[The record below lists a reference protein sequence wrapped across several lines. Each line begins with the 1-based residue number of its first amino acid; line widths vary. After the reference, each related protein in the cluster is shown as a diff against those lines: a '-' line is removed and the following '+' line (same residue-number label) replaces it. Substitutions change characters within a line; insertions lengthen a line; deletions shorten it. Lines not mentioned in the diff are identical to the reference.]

1 MQEWVSASNTTT
13 WTLKSSTE
21 EFPRMSK
28 AFSRGSVL
36 LFISRRIAQSHLAF
50 MLVFVT
56 IPTQYI
62 SHSLA
67 SFLASAPICE
77 PHIHTT
83 PSQTQLN
90 NNIITEM
97 LFSCRRHFGSVSK
110 NSSKAGR
117 RAMCN
122 FWMHGTKGERH
133 ESWTRFFLSCNNVT
147 LGPFHTHCY
156 WSIKSDVGHNRQ
168 SEKSKEK
175 CSYGKD
181 VLCDMKS

>member
-1 MQEWVSASNTTT
+1 
-13 WTLKSSTE
+13 
-21 EFPRMSK
+21 MSK

-90 NNIITEM
+90 NNIITDM

-133 ESWTRFFLSCNNVT
+133 ESWTRFFFLQQCYSRALSHT
-147 LGPFHTHCY
+147 LLLEHKIWRRTQQA
-156 WSIKSDVGHNRQ
+156 KREEQ
-168 SEKSKEK
+168 RK
-175 CSYGKD
+175 
-181 VLCDMKS
+181 VLVWERCFVWHEIINLSLLFSFFITLSFFLK

>member
-1 MQEWVSASNTTT
+1 MLWERDVEKRGREETYTQRQHVIETHIKDIKKTHKRRHSVQEWVSASNTTT

-122 FWMHGTKGERH
+122 F
-133 ESWTRFFLSCNNVT
+133 
-147 LGPFHTHCY
+147 
-156 WSIKSDVGHNRQ
+156 
-168 SEKSKEK
+168 
-175 CSYGKD
+175 
-181 VLCDMKS
+181 